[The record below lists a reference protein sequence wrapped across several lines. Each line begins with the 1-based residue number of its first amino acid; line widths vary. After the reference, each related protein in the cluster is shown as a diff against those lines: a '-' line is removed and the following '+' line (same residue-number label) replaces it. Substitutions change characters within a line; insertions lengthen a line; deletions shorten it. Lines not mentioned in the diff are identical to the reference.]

1 MVASTLASNLVKFK
15 ELPARVLLLAMV
27 PFEGAFI
34 VPFVVAFVG
43 TMRVPF
49 EEVASVPFKEAVEL
63 EPLIGVAVGNAGGEA
78 VEGLFTEQIPY
89 PRSTV

>member
-1 MVASTLASNLVKFK
+1 
-15 ELPARVLLLAMV
+15 
-27 PFEGAFI
+27 
-34 VPFVVAFVG
+34 
-43 TMRVPF
+43 MRVPF